1 MKPIFI
7 PLNLSSLFLLIVTL
21 LVAGKSAPIYSPS
34 DDISLNCGFSGD
46 TVSNYDF
53 QTWTGDINS
62 KFFPEEAGSTSQVAK
77 APPSSST
84 GSQVPYTTAR
94 LSYSEFTYR
103 FPVSPGQK
111 FIRLYFF
118 PATYNVDF
126 DRSKSLFSVKAG
138 GYRLLKDFN
147 ASLSSIYYGY
157 ETILREFCVN
167 FEPDQRSLNITFT
180 PSQGGYAFIN
190 GIEIMSMPTN
200 LYHSAAQGDGA
211 SYLGNRGSRYYVEN
225 NTALEM
231 IFRINVGGSPVSPN
245 EDTGMYRTW
254 NPTDEF
260 YLDDLSGKL
269 STVRPR
275 YNTPLNFAR
284 IPNYTAPEDV
294 YRTAQT
300 MGGNITINKSY
311 NLTWGFPVDPDFS
324 YLVRLHFCEIDPNC
338 TASRDRMFQI
348 FIANLIAELYADI
361 ITWTTEN
368 GKGNGIPIYRDYF
381 VSMLNLRT
389 QKKGFVN
396 LSVALQANQDDYDT
410 HYFDAILNGLE
421 IFKLNDTDGNLGG
434 PIPELPNIPPKV
446 TSESSRNS
454 KKKSTPMLAIL
465 AGVVS
470 ALLVLSFLGFLVF
483 RRGGKVKDSNSSH
496 RMTTSTM
503 TLRSPYPS
511 YLCRDFSLAEIKG
524 ATKNF
529 DDTLIIGVGGF
540 GHVYKGYFDNGAT
553 LVAIKRLKA
562 TSSQGAHEFMT
573 EIKMLSRLRH
583 RNLVSLIGFCA
594 DPGEMILVYDYMAH
608 GTLSD
613 HLHRT
618 KEPHLPWKLRLHI
631 CIGAAQGLHYLHT
644 STEGTIIH
652 RDVKSANIL
661 LDEKW
666 VAKVSDFGLSKKGI
680 ITISKTHIST
690 KVKGSFGYLD
700 PDYHRRQ
707 QLTEKSDVYSF
718 GVVLCEVLCGRP
730 AVTIVDNNRV
740 GLAGWVKKCHHEGK
754 LDQVV
759 DPNLKGEIALRC
771 LHKFVS
777 IAINCMDDNGINR
790 PSMENVVKGLQFA
803 FEMQQNNE
811 NYIDHIERT
820 VQDEIGLI
828 KDNEGSS
835 SSERSSGAKESIQRL
850 TGTIFSEIIDPVGR

>member
-1 MKPIFI
+1 MKPILADLY
-7 PLNLSSLFLLIVTL
+7 PSSLFLLFVTL
-21 LVAGKSAPIYSPS
+21 LVAGESAPIYSPTYN
-34 DDISLNCGFSGD
+34 ITLKCGFSGD
-46 TVSNYDF
+46 KVSDYDSR
-53 QTWTGDINS
+53 TWTGDINS
-62 KFFPEEAGSTSQVAK
+62 KFFPEAVGSTSQVGK
-77 APPSSST
+77 APPSSSS
-84 GSQVPYTTAR
+84 GSQEPFTTAR

-118 PATYNVDF
+118 PATYNADF

-138 GYRLLKDFN
+138 GYTLLKDFN
-147 ASLSSIYYGY
+147 ASLSSTVYDGY

-180 PSQGGYAFIN
+180 PSKGGYAFIN

-211 SYLGNRGSRYYVEN
+211 SYLGSSDSRYYVEN

-231 IFRINVGGSPVSPN
+231 IFRINVGGGPVTPN

-254 NPTDEF
+254 DPTDEF
-260 YLDDLSGKL
+260 YLDDLSEKL
-269 STVRPR
+269 SIVRSR

-284 IPNYTAPEDV
+284 IPNYTAPEEV
-294 YRTAQT
+294 YRTGRT
-300 MGGNITINKSY
+300 MGGNSTINKSY

-324 YLVRLHFCEIDPNC
+324 YLVRLHFCEIDPNI
-338 TASRDRMFQI
+338 TAASDRVFQI
-348 FIANLIAELYADI
+348 FIANLTAEPQADI
-361 ITWTTEN
+361 IRWTAAN
-368 GKGNGIPIYRDYF
+368 GIGNGIPIYRDYF
-381 VSMLNLRT
+381 VPVPILGT

-396 LSVALQANQDDYDT
+396 LFVALQACQDNDQTRYNDV
-410 HYFDAILNGLE
+410 ILNGLE

-511 YLCRDFSLAEIKG
+511 YLCRDFSLAEIKA

-540 GHVYKGYFDNGAT
+540 GHVYKGYFDNMAT

-583 RNLVSLIGFCA
+583 RHLVSLIGFCA
-594 DPGEMILVYDYMAH
+594 DQGEMILVYDYMAH

-618 KEPHLPWKLRLHI
+618 KEPHLPWKLRLQI

-644 STEGTIIH
+644 GTEGTIIH

-700 PDYHRRQ
+700 PDYYRRQ

-740 GLAGWVKKCHHEGK
+740 GLAGWVKKCHNEGK

-777 IAINCMDDNGINR
+777 IAISCMDDNGINR
-790 PSMENVVKGLQFA
+790 PSMENVVRGLQFA

-820 VQDEIGLI
+820 VQEVGLI